1 MVEQRMKFLRY
12 LMLIFIVGMF
22 IILRKMS
29 YSSRWTTM
37 LKRPNLKPKMRFF
50 TRSKQTFSD
59 KYNLLRNE
67 SEVPFEVCNT
77 FKYSPADWTLYELAR
92 YNHSLENTT
101 CNNLY
106 ESLLEDEIMVYK
118 KYGETL
124 KRANKRVKWIVHT
137 DGAITS
143 LGCTKYTRECEPGPF
158 YDYKRQ
164 MRIDMPPCC
173 RRKFMQT
180 LEQVSNHLNANNA
193 SYMIVGGYVISY
205 VRSKGIL
212 HYDEDIDLVVDW
224 KHWKTGIFKDAM
236 NVLTKKFGF
245 HQTWRGAKRMS
256 LEFSKT
262 NGNGLGMWAYEID
275 SKNLFNFDE
284 SSSPKY
290 DGSIMVPP
298 KMVML
303 NNVKTKMPHDSV
315 AYLNKTYK
323 EWKSEVDC
331 KKKDGNARK
340 CI

>member
-1 MVEQRMKFLRY
+1 
-12 LMLIFIVGMF
+12 
-22 IILRKMS
+22 
-29 YSSRWTTM
+29 
-37 LKRPNLKPKMRFF
+37 
-50 TRSKQTFSD
+50 
-59 KYNLLRNE
+59 
-67 SEVPFEVCNT
+67 
-77 FKYSPADWTLYELAR
+77 
-92 YNHSLENTT
+92 
-101 CNNLY
+101 
-106 ESLLEDEIMVYK
+106 
-118 KYGETL
+118 
-124 KRANKRVKWIVHT
+124 
-137 DGAITS
+137 
-143 LGCTKYTRECEPGPF
+143 
-158 YDYKRQ
+158 
-164 MRIDMPPCC
+164 
-173 RRKFMQT
+173 
-180 LEQVSNHLNANNA
+180 
-193 SYMIVGGYVISY
+193 
-205 VRSKGIL
+205 
-212 HYDEDIDLVVDW
+212 
-224 KHWKTGIFKDAM
+224 M

>member
-12 LMLIFIVGMF
+12 LMLIFVVGMF

-92 YNHSLENTT
+92 YNYSLENTT

-164 MRIDMPPCC
+164 MRIDTPPCC
-173 RRKFMQT
+173 RRKIMQT

-224 KHWKTGIFKDAM
+224 KHWKTGNFQRCNECFDQKIRFSSD
-236 NVLTKKFGF
+236 
-245 HQTWRGAKRMS
+245 
-256 LEFSKT
+256 LER
-262 NGNGLGMWAYEID
+262 
-275 SKNLFNFDE
+275 
-284 SSSPKY
+284 
-290 DGSIMVPP
+290 
-298 KMVML
+298 
-303 NNVKTKMPHDSV
+303 
-315 AYLNKTYK
+315 
-323 EWKSEVDC
+323 C
-331 KKKDGNARK
+331 
-340 CI
+340 